1 MYRKTALSLC
11 SIRDSESDPCL
22 SNESGLN
29 PIDRDLVG
37 RGILERG
44 ISDVREREE
53 LDGGSSW
60 TIGFEEV
67 RITRVEKG
75 GGGGGNSA
83 RQAGS
88 IGFTFVGILNWKG
101 FVSSMLLLIELLRF
115 LPARRF
121 EFSEMD
127 LISKKR

>member
-1 MYRKTALSLC
+1 MISW
-11 SIRDSESDPCL
+11 
-22 SNESGLN
+22 GG
-29 PIDRDLVG
+29 V
-37 RGILERG
+37 ILERG

-67 RITRVEKG
+67 RITRVEG
-75 GGGGGNSA
+75 GQLCSSSC
-83 RQAGS
+83 S

-101 FVSSMLLLIELLRF
+101 FVSSMLLFIELLRF

>member
-75 GGGGGNSA
+75 GEGG
-83 RQAGS
+83 RQLCS
-88 IGFTFVGILNWKG
+88 SRWLDRVYVCWNFKLEGICVIDVITHRVITI
-101 FVSSMLLLIELLRF
+101 FACPTI
-115 LPARRF
+115 
-121 EFSEMD
+121 
-127 LISKKR
+127 

>member
-75 GGGGGNSA
+75 GGGEEEATLLVKLA
-83 RQAGS
+83 RSG
-88 IGFTFVGILNWKG
+88 LR
-101 FVSSMLLLIELLRF
+101 LL
-115 LPARRF
+115 
-121 EFSEMD
+121 EF
-127 LISKKR
+127 